1 MQKTRR
7 SGNENNF
14 LRVWR
19 EKKKYSEI
27 LICTCFGTFWTNCEQ
42 SIVQWNI
49 FNANCQPKKTYR
61 DIYCIWTIFWSKNH
75 YCKLFEAPFIGV
87 RYLFHFPSSTKMTF
101 IWICLLFKLNFCYF
115 SSVSTVNTM
124 WVFIFGNIFLN
135 VTLFFFCTIWAVF
148 RIRIHSKNENDFLC
162 VF

>member
-19 EKKKYSEI
+19 EKKYSEI

-61 DIYCIWTIFWSKNH
+61 DIYCIWTIFRSKNH
-75 YCKLFEAPFIGV
+75 YCKLFEAPFI
-87 RYLFHFPSSTKMTF
+87 
-101 IWICLLFKLNFCYF
+101 
-115 SSVSTVNTM
+115 TM
-124 WVFIFGNIFLN
+124 VFGTCFIFHHPQKWRLFGFVCCLNWIFAIFQVCQLW
-135 VTLFFFCTIWAVF
+135 TWCQSLFLETFFWM
-148 RIRIHSKNENDFLC
+148 
-162 VF
+162 